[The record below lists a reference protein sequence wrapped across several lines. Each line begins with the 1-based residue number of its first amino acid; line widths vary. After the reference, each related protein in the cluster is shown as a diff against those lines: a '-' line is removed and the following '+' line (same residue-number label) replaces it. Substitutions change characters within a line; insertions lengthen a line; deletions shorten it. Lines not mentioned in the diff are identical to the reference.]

1 MEYRCL
7 GKTDLKVSQICLG
20 TMTFG
25 EQNTETQVFE
35 QLDYALE
42 QGVNF
47 IDSAEM
53 YPIPIRAETQGR
65 TEEYVGNWMQQRGN
79 RDKVIIA
86 SKITGPSPRLAHIRE
101 GKTRFNRAHIREAVA
116 GSLRRLKTGYIDLY
130 LVHWPERSTN
140 MFGKLGY
147 EHRDET
153 DLTEIHDTLEA
164 LDELVKVGTV
174 RHLGISNETPWGLM
188 QYLRASDEK
197 KMSRI
202 VAIQNPYSL
211 LNRSFEIGLAECAYR
226 ESVGL
231 MAYSPLG
238 FGVLSGKYLN
248 LAQPAGARRTLFKR
262 YDRYSNPAG
271 MLATEAYVRLANV
284 AGLDPAQMALAYVNS
299 RAFLTS
305 TITGATSMAQ
315 LKSNIASVDLKL
327 SGEVLAAIEA
337 IHTQHPNPC
346 P

>member
-1 MEYRCL
+1 MEYRSL
-7 GKTDLKVSQICLG
+7 GKSNLKVSLICLG

-25 EQNTETQVFE
+25 EQNTEQDAFE

-47 IDSAEM
+47 IDVAEM
-53 YPIPIRAETQGR
+53 YPIPVRAETQGR

-79 RDKVIIA
+79 RSKVIIA
-86 SKITGPSPRLAHIRE
+86 SKITGPSPRLRHVRE
-101 GKTRFNRAHIREAVA
+101 GKTRFSRAHIREAIE
-116 GSLRRLKTGYIDLY
+116 GSLKRLKTDYIDLY
-130 LVHWPERSTN
+130 LVHWPERNVN

-147 EHRDET
+147 AHRYEEGVT
-153 DLTEIHDTLEA
+153 QISETLEA
-164 LDELVKVGTV
+164 LNELVQAGTIRYV
-174 RHLGISNETPWGLM
+174 GISNETPWGLM

-197 KMSRI
+197 KLARI

-211 LNRSFEIGLAECAYR
+211 LNRSFEIGLAECAHR

-248 LAQPAGARRTLFKR
+248 HVRPAGARRTLFER
-262 YDRYSNPAG
+262 YDRYSNSAG
-271 MLATEAYVRLANV
+271 QLATEAYVQLANV

-299 RAFLTS
+299 RPFLTS
-305 TITGATSMAQ
+305 TITAATSMTH
-315 LKSNIASVDLKL
+315 LKSNISSVDIKL
-327 SGEVLAAIEA
+327 SGEVLAAIEM